1 MGPVFYV
8 MAILGC
14 GEADTACQQVGV
26 AQAQYATV
34 EECNAATGN
43 EVEQRMDLAYP
54 VIVAQCHRA
63 DQKVS
68 LQLDSDDV
76 MLPEPDAVPRALRN
90 PSKVQMAARR

>member
-14 GEADTACQQVGV
+14 GEADAACQQVDT
-26 AQAQYATV
+26 AQAQYASS
-34 EECNAATGN
+34 EECNAATGG
-43 EVEQRMDLAYP
+43 EVERRMDLAFP

-68 LQLDSDDV
+68 LALDPDDV
-76 MLPEPDAVPRALRN
+76 MLPEPEVAPRAPKDPR
-90 PSKVQMAARR
+90 KVQIASRR

>member
-14 GEADTACQQVGV
+14 GEADACEQVDV
-26 AQAQYATV
+26 ARAHFASV
-34 EECNAATGN
+34 EECNAETGN
-43 EVEQRMDLAYP
+43 EVERRMDLAYP

-68 LQLDSDDV
+68 LQLDADDV
-76 MLPEPDAVPRALRN
+76 MLPEPNAAPRAPIDERR
-90 PSKVQMAARR
+90 VQMAARR